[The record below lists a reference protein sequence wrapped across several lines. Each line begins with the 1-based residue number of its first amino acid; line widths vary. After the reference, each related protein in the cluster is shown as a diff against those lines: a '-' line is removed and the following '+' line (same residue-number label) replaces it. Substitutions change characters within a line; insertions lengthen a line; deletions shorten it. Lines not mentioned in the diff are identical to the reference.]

1 MKVLDF
7 PLAKVT
13 IGFVTG
19 IILSY
24 YQHFSTS
31 AAIIIFCLS
40 SLLFITLFTFNR
52 GNKKLAVY
60 FGVSVYLISFSIGIL
75 TLLFH
80 TEKLHK
86 TNYTHLENVFTSPK
100 TVTLTIRE
108 KLKSNDYSDRYIALV
123 NTINNKS
130 FSGRIILNVQK
141 DSIKTSL
148 IIGNIIQLKTILQR
162 NNPNKNPNQFDYSQY
177 LADKQ
182 IYAQIHCHKSEIL
195 VNSRIEKDIW
205 FYTGKLHSRIVRHLE
220 KASFSKD
227 EMTVAL
233 ALILG
238 QQQEIAADIIQDY
251 QYSGATHVLSVS
263 GLHVGFIML
272 FITFILKPIPNNRK
286 GSLLKLTAILVSLGM
301 FAVISGLSPS
311 VLRSVVM
318 FSFLACGN
326 HLRRNGNIYHTLLV
340 SILLILLFQPY
351 FLFDVGFQLSYIALF
366 FILWLQPLLKKLWT
380 PKHKISTYIWD
391 ALTVS
396 FAAQIGTFPLCLY
409 YFHQFPSLFFVTNIV
424 ILPILSFIMIA
435 GIIVMIIAVFAI
447 PPDFIIQIFQK
458 SVFLLNYTIH
468 IVASME
474 SFVIKNI
481 SFNFYYLIAFYV
493 LTFAI
498 IIYYKKRSYSR
509 FVFILVSI
517 IFTQTAFIL
526 TKEKTQSEEE
536 LIVYNSKKSTI
547 ISDRKGS
554 SITLFS
560 RDTLPNQKT
569 EQYILT
575 SYLIENYITSKR
587 RKKLENLLYFNNN
600 KILIID
606 SSGIIPPKCQP
617 DILLL
622 TQSPKLNLDRIL
634 DEIKPKTII
643 ADASNSYSFIT
654 LWKKSCLKN
663 NIPFHATAEKGYYK
677 F

>member
-13 IGFVTG
+13 IGFTAG

-24 YQHFSTS
+24 YQSFSITTAVS
-31 AAIIIFCLS
+31 LLLVS
-40 SLLFITLFTFNR
+40 SLVLLTVFYLNR
-52 GNKKLAVY
+52 SNKKLAVY
-60 FGVSVYLISFSIGIL
+60 FGMSVYLISFSVGIL

-86 TNYTHLENVFTSPK
+86 TNYTHLENAFTNSS
-100 TVTLTIRE
+100 TITLTIRE
-108 KLKSNDYSDRYIALV
+108 KLKSNDYSDRYIALI
-123 NTINNKS
+123 NTIDNKIY
-130 FSGRIILNVQK
+130 SGRVILNVQK
-141 DSIKTSL
+141 ENTKKAL
-148 IIGNIIQLKTILQR
+148 IIGNIIKVKTTLQH
-162 NNPNKNPNQFDYSQY
+162 NSPNKNPNQFDYAKY
-177 LADKQ
+177 LSDKQ
-182 IYAQIHCHKSEIL
+182 IYAQIYCLKSEIF
-195 VNSRIEKDIW
+195 VSSTIEKDIW

-220 KASFSKD
+220 KGSFSKD
-227 EMTVAL
+227 EMNVAL

-286 GSLLKLTAILVSLGM
+286 GSLIKLTAILVALGI

-366 FILWLQPLLKKLWT
+366 FILWLQPLLKKLWD
-380 PKHKISTYIWD
+380 PKHKMTIYIWD

-435 GIIVMIIAVFAI
+435 GIIVMILAVFTV
-447 PPDFIIQIFQK
+447 PPYFIILIFQK

-468 IVASME
+468 IIASIE

-481 SFNFYYLIAFYV
+481 SFNFYYLITFYL
-493 LTFAI
+493 LTFSI
-498 IIYYKKRSYSR
+498 IIYCKNRSYLK
-509 FVFILVSI
+509 FIFILVSVI
-517 IFTQTAFIL
+517 CTQTAFIL

-536 LIVYNSKKSTI
+536 LIVYNVKKNTLLTNRVGSNI
-547 ISDRKGS
+547 ILL
-554 SITLFS
+554 T
-560 RDTLPNQKT
+560 RDTVKNQK
-569 EQYILT
+569 QQNILS
-575 SYLIENYITSKR
+575 SYLIQNYIASQKF
-587 RKKLENLLYFNNN
+587 KKLENTLYFRNQ
-600 KILIID
+600 KILIVD
-606 SSGIIPPKCQP
+606 STGLIPSKCEP

-643 ADASNSYSFIT
+643 ADASNSYGVIT
-654 LWKKSCLKN
+654 LWKKSCSKK
-663 NIPFHATAEKGYYK
+663 NIPFHATTEKGYYK

>member
-1 MKVLDF
+1 MKVLNF

-13 IGFVTG
+13 IGFTAG

-24 YQHFSTS
+24 YQNFSITIAVS
-31 AAIIIFCLS
+31 ALVIS
-40 SLLFITLFTFNR
+40 SLFLVTLFFLNR
-52 GNKKLAVY
+52 SNKNLSIY
-60 FGVSVYLISFSIGIL
+60 FGISVYLISFSVGIL

-80 TEKLHK
+80 TEKLQT
-86 TNYTHLENVFTSPK
+86 TNYTHLENAFTNSN
-100 TVTLTIRE
+100 TITLTIRE
-108 KLKSNDYSDRYIALV
+108 KLKGNDYSDRYIALV
-123 NTINNKS
+123 NTINDKIY
-130 FSGRIILNVQK
+130 SGRVILNVQK
-141 DSIKTSL
+141 ENSKNSL
-148 IIGNIIQLKTILQR
+148 IIGNIIKVKTTLQH
-162 NNPNKNPNQFDYSQY
+162 NSPNKNPNQFDYAKY
-177 LADKQ
+177 LSDKQ
-182 IYAQIHCHKSEIL
+182 IYAQIYCHKSE
-195 VNSRIEKDIW
+195 VFVSSTIEKDIW
-205 FYTGKLHSRIVRHLE
+205 FYTGKLHNRIVKHLE
-220 KASFSKD
+220 KASFSKN
-227 EMTVAL
+227 EMNVAL

-272 FITFILKPIPNNRK
+272 FISFILKPIPNNRK
-286 GSLLKLTAILVSLGM
+286 GSFIKLTAILTALGI

-311 VLRSVVM
+311 ILRSVVM

-366 FILWLQPLLKKLWT
+366 FILWLQPILKKLWT
-380 PKHKISTYIWD
+380 PKHKINIYIWD

-409 YFHQFPSLFFVTNIV
+409 YFHQFPALFFVTNIV

-435 GIIVMIIAVFAI
+435 GIIVMIIAVFII
-447 PPDFIIQIFQK
+447 PPQIIIQIFQK

-468 IVASME
+468 IIASIE

-481 SFNFYYLIAFYV
+481 SFNFYYLITFYL
-493 LTFAI
+493 LTFSI
-498 IIYYKKRSYSR
+498 IIYCKNRSYVK

-517 IFTQTAFIL
+517 IFTQTAFIV

-536 LIVYNSKKSTI
+536 LIVYNVKKNTI
-547 ISDRKGS
+547 ITNRVGKN
-554 SITLFS
+554 ITLLT
-560 RDTLPNQKT
+560 RDTSKNQKQ
-569 EQYILT
+569 ENILS
-575 SYLIENYITSKR
+575 SYLIENYIVSQKL
-587 RKKLENLLYFNNN
+587 KKLENTLYFKNQ
-600 KILIID
+600 KILIVD
-606 SSGIIPPKCQP
+606 STGLVPSKCQP

-622 TQSPKLNLDRIL
+622 TQSPRLNLDRIL
-634 DEIKPKTII
+634 EQIKPKTII
-643 ADASNSYSFIT
+643 ADASNSYGTIA
-654 LWKKSCLKN
+654 LWKKSCSKK